1 MSYRTM
7 ARVLRERQDDEHV
20 TTTTIYKADAYR
32 DETGTWCG
40 GVDALHA
47 YTDAATLQELRSN
60 LAEAAQA
67 SLDEPDQTCAIEVY
81 VHVDDLAT
89 AVVELGQAG

>member
-1 MSYRTM
+1 M
-7 ARVLRERQDDEHV
+7 VERV
-20 TTTTIYKADAYR
+20 TTTTYKADAYR

-60 LAEAAQA
+60 LAEAVQA
-67 SLDEPDQTCAIEVY
+67 SLDEPDQPYAIEVY
-81 VHVDDLAT
+81 VRVDDLA
-89 AVVELGQAG
+89 AAAAELGRAG